1 MTFRVARSIA
11 LALAVAGSG
20 CTESGPREPAVTA
33 RPVSPCAQVANPIWV
48 VANTHGTATGW
59 LTGFSSERNY
69 MINNYAGLMSLAET
83 QGIPFVFSE
92 VPTAI
97 AMAELEPGYLTRLKA
112 LVADGRASLTNAFA
126 VEYDPVT
133 VTWPTFEKM
142 ASLSQDWQEAE
153 FGKRP
158 NVAWYIDA
166 LGHDPQMAEALEQL
180 GIGMLVTERSAETL
194 APVFILEAAS
204 GAEII
209 GVSVK
214 SYAQWRPAFKGTGP
228 LSEPIR
234 DHLVSELAAEAA
246 RQPEIPFLWL
256 IGASD
261 YSGAPED
268 PLRIQELLAATEAK
282 LGRKT
287 CFGTTDDFKAS
298 LDTALKAGIELPHVT
313 TPSLFAYNAFRAN
326 LPQIKQEYRALENA
340 MAAYEAA
347 ASVASVADASRYP
360 AQDLSDAWWL
370 TLLNGD
376 RALVWG
382 NGADSPFIGPSEWNV
397 RDRSAMAYTLL
408 GGVAKSLQ
416 AAGGLSAF
424 DPIGW
429 NRSTPFELVDRS
441 LAPEGATCEASA
453 IGEIRCLASVSAF
466 SGSPLKPA
474 AATVTASS
482 AFTGAVETPVYRVE
496 FNKVSGDIASISLKS
511 SGKVI
516 ARNANRIVWTAKTEA
531 NIAPADFLEPLAGR
545 PVLGSTATLR
555 ARITQSTGPLFTTV
569 RAETTTPEGAV
580 IVRDV
585 RIPLASGR
593 IEFDTQ
599 TSNVPM
605 KWVVSASFGLS
616 GPIDRQLR
624 GVTLGY
630 ERDTPKPIRDPAST
644 RLTYDQTLL
653 GLNDTIAPAI
663 RWSSHLAADG
673 GFVLL
678 DRGLLGRE
686 WGADVAEIL
695 LLNAEPDYRG
705 KQNALLSGVPEL
717 RYTYALV
724 GAVAEVPA
732 EFARAGLEYNASP
745 VNISAGASPQG
756 FATSDSVVI
765 EGVSRVGAVLRVW
778 GVNASE
784 AAATASVTV
793 PWTHTSA
800 KLSGARRGSA
810 APLTSRP
817 GANQP
822 TYEFDLAPRDAFE
835 ITLQLEGT
843 AAAAERPL
851 SWSRLTPEAK
861 RKTLDFRDPTL
872 VGHPPE

>member
-1 MTFRVARSIA
+1 MVFRVARSIA
-11 LALAVAGSG
+11 LALAFGAGACSDPG
-20 CTESGPREPAVTA
+20 AGVSAADP
-33 RPVSPCAQVANPIWV
+33 RPVSPCAEVANPVWV

-69 MINNYAGLMSLAET
+69 MINNYASLMSMAET

-97 AMAELEPGYLTRLKA
+97 AMTELEPEYLARLKS
-112 LVADGRASLTNAFA
+112 LVANGRASLTNAFA

-142 ASLSQDWQEAE
+142 ATMSRDWQEAE

-158 NVAWYIDA
+158 EVAWYIDA

-180 GIGMLVTERSAETL
+180 GIGMMVTERGAETL

-209 GVSVK
+209 GVTVK

-228 LSEPIR
+228 LPDAVR
-234 DHLVSELAAEAA
+234 DHLVSELAAEAD
-246 RQPEIPFLWL
+246 RQPDIPLLWL

-268 PLRIQELLAATEAK
+268 PSRIQELLAATEAK

-287 CFGTTDDFKAS
+287 CFGTTDDYKAS
-298 LDTALKAGIELPHVT
+298 LETTLKSGVQLPHVK

-326 LPQIKQEYRALENA
+326 LPQIKQEYRALENT

-347 ASVASVADASRYP
+347 ASVASVADPSRYP

-382 NGADSPFIGPSEWNV
+382 NGADSPFVGPEEWNV
-397 RDRSAMAYTLL
+397 RDRTAMAYTLID
-408 GGVAKSLQ
+408 GIAKSLQ
-416 AAGGLSAF
+416 SSAALSAF

-429 NRSTPFELVDRS
+429 DRSTPFELMDRG
-441 LAPEGATCEASA
+441 LAPDGATCEGSAS
-453 IGEIRCLASVSAF
+453 GEVRCFRGVSAF
-466 SGSPLKPA
+466 GGEPLKPVSA
-474 AATVTASS
+474 AVAGS
-482 AFTGAVETPVYRVE
+482 ADFAGVVDTRAYRVE
-496 FNKVSGDIASISLKS
+496 FDKISGDIATITLKS

-516 ARNANRIVWTAKTEA
+516 ARNANRILWTAKTDA
-531 NIAPADFLEPLAGR
+531 NIAPADFLEPRAAR

-555 ARITQSTGPLFTTV
+555 ARITQATGPLFTTV
-569 RAETTTPEGAV
+569 KAETTTPEGAL
-580 IVRDV
+580 IVREV
-585 RIPLASGR
+585 RIPLSGGR
-593 IEFDTQ
+593 IEFDTR

-616 GPIDRQLR
+616 SPINRQLR

-630 ERDTPKPIRDPAST
+630 ERDTPRPVRDPAST

-663 RWSSHLAADG
+663 RWSSHLSADG

-686 WGADVAEIL
+686 WGAEVADIL

-705 KQNALLSGVPEL
+705 KKNELLSGVPEL
-717 RYTYALV
+717 RYAYAFV
-724 GAVAEVPA
+724 GAAEEAPA
-732 EFARAGLEYNASP
+732 EFARAGLEYNAMP
-745 VNISAGASPQG
+745 VNVSMGASSPG
-756 FATSDSVVI
+756 FATSGSVVV
-765 EGVSRVGAVLRVW
+765 EGISRDGALLRIW
-778 GVNASE
+778 GVNAAES
-784 AAATASVTV
+784 AQKASVSV
-793 PWTHTSA
+793 PWAHAGAT
-800 KLSGARRGSA
+800 LSGAMRQA
-810 APLTSRP
+810 TTPLTAKA
-817 GANQP
+817 GANQA

-835 ITLQLEGT
+835 ITLQLDG
-843 AAAAERPL
+843 AAPSAERPL
-851 SWSRLTPEAK
+851 SWSKLTPEAK
-861 RKTLDFRDPTL
+861 RRTLDFRDPAL